1 MTVIFGPPNAV
12 RLERC
17 PVTEIFY
24 KLGLQPSR
32 RSVHQSKHRRRTAVP
47 FVEIQQN
54 TRTVNELA
62 HLPLTQQSAAK
73 VPFRREPDFS
83 CDWPSECA
91 RVRDD
96 NFVCSEGPA

>member
-47 FVEIQQN
+47 CRGDSTKFKN
-54 TRTVNELA
+54 RKRT
-62 HLPLTQQSAAK
+62 SAPASHSAERAK
-73 VPFRREPDFS
+73 IPFRRG
-83 CDWPSECA
+83 A
-91 RVRDD
+91 
-96 NFVCSEGPA
+96 